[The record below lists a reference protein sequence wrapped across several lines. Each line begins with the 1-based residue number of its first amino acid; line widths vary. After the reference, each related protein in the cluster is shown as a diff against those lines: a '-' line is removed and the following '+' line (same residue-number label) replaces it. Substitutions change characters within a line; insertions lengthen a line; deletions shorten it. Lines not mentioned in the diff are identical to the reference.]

1 MREAVEESPPLDQL
15 LFRHPEHALDVGD
28 VADAYLDMGLRA
40 ETGALIYRLAFHE
53 DPSYG
58 IDRLFCGILPEFV
71 QLDKYR
77 AIKRT
82 AKIMFIQQIPG
93 RSVPCFFIA

>member
-1 MREAVEESPPLDQL
+1 MREVMEGLPPLDQL
-15 LFRHPEHALDVGD
+15 LFRHPEYALDVGD
-28 VADAYLDMGLRA
+28 VADTYLDMGFRA
-40 ETGALIYRLAFHE
+40 ETGSCICGPAFHE

-58 IDRLFCGILPEFV
+58 IDRLFCGILPDFV
-71 QLDKYR
+71 QLDEYR